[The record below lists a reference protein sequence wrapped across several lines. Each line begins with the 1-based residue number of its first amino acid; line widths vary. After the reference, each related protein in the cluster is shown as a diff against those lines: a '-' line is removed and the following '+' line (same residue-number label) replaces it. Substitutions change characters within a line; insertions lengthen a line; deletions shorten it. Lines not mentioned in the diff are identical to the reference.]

1 MAFVKMDNGCYLKD
15 PCFMG
20 DGWFIR
26 CSDDEGLMMVVRSR
40 ARTIKSIKGRMRKIL
55 RDAGID
61 ATLLIERG
69 YQTTTAFPPSF
80 VGLVGAWKWGLVLVG
95 PMPDGLETFPR
106 MMVRVKP
113 SEGEL
118 IYG

>member
-1 MAFVKMDNGCYLKD
+1 MAYVRMNNGCYLKD

-20 DGWFIR
+20 DGWFIQ

-40 ARTIKSIKGRMRKIL
+40 ARTVKAIKGRIRKIL
-55 RDAGID
+55 KDAGIE
-61 ATLLIERG
+61 ARLLIEVG
-69 YQTTTAFPPSF
+69 YVSTTAFPPSF
-80 VGLVGAWKWGLVLVG
+80 VGLVAAWKWGLVLVG
-95 PMPDGLETFPR
+95 PMPNSLETFPR
-106 MMVRVKP
+106 MVVRSVP